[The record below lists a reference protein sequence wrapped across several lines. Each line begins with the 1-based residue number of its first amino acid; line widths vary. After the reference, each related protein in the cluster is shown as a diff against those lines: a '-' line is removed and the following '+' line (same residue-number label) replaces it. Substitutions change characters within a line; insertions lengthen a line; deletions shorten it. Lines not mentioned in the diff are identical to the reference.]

1 MLNSS
6 ARLTSARITSAS
18 RMRQQRQQ
26 SRATPSASRRQKP
39 STLPAGS
46 EAYTRSL
53 SGWAVQGK
61 APLATRP
68 RNRRNATMRAARAN
82 LRSGGDGQP
91 GDKML
96 NKKTM
101 DSRQLNK
108 KPMTI
113 FAVAVC
119 GICCTMTIR
128 SAPGIGSG
136 TRQRQAISRAT
147 SFLAVCGDRRIPCMR
162 GVLHLQ
168 RSLLPPDPVSQL
180 REPT

>member
-1 MLNSS
+1 MLVSS
-6 ARLTSARITSAS
+6 ARLTSAS

-39 STLPAGS
+39 STLTAGS

-108 KPMTI
+108 KTMTI
-113 FAVAVC
+113 FAVA
-119 GICCTMTIR
+119 GIPIR

-136 TRQRQAISRAT
+136 TRRQAISRAT
-147 SFLAVCGDRRIPCMR
+147 SFLAVCGNRRIPCIR